1 MCVCVDPDLEPRL
14 EGLGGG
20 WFSLWLCLGLL
31 VVYGAV
37 SGLKFPHP
45 VLEIELVRDYVIWG
59 RTLRSILLL
68 CGEVERKQESVDCEN
83 LDQRYL

>member
-1 MCVCVDPDLEPRL
+1 M
-14 EGLGGG
+14 GGG

-31 VVYGAV
+31 VAYGAV